1 MANTLV
7 PIYILR
13 SQCIACSI
21 DTMRTFTLHGNE
33 SPDEAYKQLERWVRQ
48 RWPKDHASCKHTPFL
63 TREIEK
69 DYRWNTKK
77 QKAEKI

>member
-13 SQCIACSI
+13 SQCVACGI
-21 DTMRTFTLHGNE
+21 DRMRTFTLKGNE
-33 SPDEAYKQLERWVRQ
+33 SPDQAYEQMERWVRQ
-48 RWPKDHASCKHTPFL
+48 RWPKDHAACIHEPFL
-63 TREIEK
+63 SREMEK

-77 QKAEKI
+77 QKPVKV

>member
-13 SQCIACSI
+13 SQCDKHGL
-21 DTMRTFTLHGNE
+21 DTMRTFTLKGNE
-33 SPDEAYKQLERWVRQ
+33 SPEQAYEQMERWVLQ
-48 RWPKDHASCKHTPFL
+48 RWNKDHPECPDEPTL
-63 TREIEK
+63 IREIDK

-77 QKAEKI
+77 LKPVKI